1 MKLPSLYLALFFP
14 VILVG
19 EEISEGEKLFAL
31 HVKPLF
37 AEKCNACH
45 GDEPDKLKG
54 DFDMRTR
61 EAILRGGEYFADE
74 VLIPGK
80 GAESYLY
87 LTTTRTEE
95 DYEMPP
101 KAADAL
107 TEQEQ
112 WYIRDWITEGAPW
125 PDDERVEQIQEKY
138 AEGVR
143 VTTSKAL
150 SDDWQNR
157 RYQPEDL
164 WAYQPLVRP
173 KVPKLDSTGSGST
186 SNPVVANPVAA
197 NPIDL
202 FIGRKLQE
210 LDLAP
215 AGEAEPRLLIR
226 RATFDLLGLPPQP
239 AEVNAFL
246 AAWEQDKEKAWID
259 LIDRLLESPH
269 YGEQWGRH
277 WLDVVRY
284 ADSSGYAN
292 DYERPNTWRY
302 RDYVIRSFN
311 EDKPYDQFV
320 REQIAGDEITKRK
333 DAEALIATGF
343 LRMGAW
349 EHTGMSVAKVTRQ
362 LFLDDVTDSVGQV
375 FLAHAL
381 QCAKCHDHKFDPVP
395 TRDFY
400 SMQAIFATTQFAE
413 VETEW
418 LPEENRNGM
427 EQDKSFHLKRI
438 EDNKDRMAMLKERQQ
453 FYEAKWFQKRG
464 LSYQSIAEAKKAG
477 LKGDELPEG
486 RLFEKPEEFALGPIS
501 KKWSN
506 RFSWEM
512 DRYRPVAFTVYNGK
526 TRKPRGNYGR
536 IDMPKD
542 PMKEGALE
550 QTAILG
556 GGDPFSPTD
565 PVKPGVLSAV
575 PGGLEYEIP
584 ETVGGRRT
592 ALANWISDP
601 DNTLTA
607 RVMMNRVWQYHF
619 GKAIAG
625 NPNNFGATGKKPTH
639 PELLDWLAAEFVE
652 QGWSVKAMHRII
664 MQSQAYR
671 RSPNHPYPGG
681 VKEKDPQGISYAVFT
696 PRRLAAE
703 ELRDSMLFVSGELNR
718 EAGGIP
724 IRPDM
729 NMEAALQPRMIMGTF
744 APSYVPNPRPQQRNR
759 RTIYAHKTR
768 GQRDPFLEVF
778 NQPGPDLSCE
788 FRDTSNVTPQV
799 FTLLNSEESLDRAIA
814 FAARVLEEREGK
826 SDEEVVYR
834 AFKLA
839 YGRAPLEEEV
849 AGAVAHWQ
857 AMIEV
862 QEKAS
867 FEPRV
872 YPTEITRRA
881 NDERTGEPFSF
892 DERLRV
898 YEEYVH
904 DLQPHEVDARTR
916 AFADLCLVLLNSN
929 EFVYVY

>member
-1 MKLPSLYLALFFP
+1 MRRIFRLILLIP
-14 VILVG
+14 VLSG
-19 EEISEGEKLFAL
+19 AEEVTRGEKLFAL

-45 GDEPDKLKG
+45 GDEPDKIKG
-54 DFDMRTR
+54 EFDMRTR
-61 EAILRGGEYFADE
+61 EAMLKGGDYFAED

-80 GAESYLY
+80 GEESYLY
-87 LTTTRTEE
+87 LTTTRSEE

-107 TEQEQ
+107 TEEQ
-112 WYIRDWITEGAPW
+112 QWWIRDWITEGAPW
-125 PDDERVEQIQEKY
+125 PGDERVSQIQEKY
-138 AEGVR
+138 AEGVQ

-150 SDDWQNR
+150 SEDWANR
-157 RYQPEDL
+157 RYKPEDL

-173 KVPKLDSTGSGST
+173 EVPGVEG
-186 SNPVVANPVAA
+186 NA
-197 NPIDL
+197 IDA
-202 FIGRKLQE
+202 FIGRRLSDFG
-210 LDLAP
+210 LPPAP
-215 AGEAEPRLLIR
+215 EAEPRILIR
-226 RATFDLLGLPPQP
+226 RATFDLLGLPPLP
-239 AEVNAFL
+239 VEVNEFL
-246 AAWEQDKEKAWID
+246 AAWERGREKAWSD
-259 LIDRLLESPH
+259 LIDRLLASPH

-311 EDKPYDQFV
+311 GDKPYDQFI

-333 DAEALIATGF
+333 DPEALIATGF

-400 SMQAIFATTQFAE
+400 SMQAIFSTTQFAE
-413 VETEW
+413 VDSEW
-418 LPEENRNGM
+418 LPDENLNGM
-427 EQDKSFHLKRI
+427 KEDRELHQRRIKDNNERNAFAKKR
-438 EDNKDRMAMLKERQQ
+438 KQ
-453 FYEAKWFQKRG
+453 FYEAKWFKEQG
-464 LSYQSIAEAKKAG
+464 LPYQSSDEARKAG
-477 LKGDELPEG
+477 LKGDQLPSG
-486 RLFEKPEEFALGPIS
+486 KLYEKPEEFGMATIG
-501 KKWSN
+501 KKWGN

-512 DRYRPVAFTVYNGK
+512 DRYKPVSFTVYNGK
-526 TRKPRGNYGR
+526 TPQPKGSYGR
-536 IDMPKD
+536 LLIPDD
-542 PMKEGALE
+542 PMKAGELE

-556 GGDPFSPTD
+556 GGDPFSPTE
-565 PVKPGVLSAV
+565 PVQPGVLSSV
-575 PGGLEYEIP
+575 PGGLDYMIP
-584 ETVGGRRT
+584 DSVDGRRT
-592 ALANWISDP
+592 ALANWISDAE
-601 DNTLTA
+601 NTLTA
-607 RVMMNRVWQYHF
+607 RVMVNRIWQYHF

-639 PELLDWLAAEFVE
+639 PELLDWLAAEFIE
-652 QGWSVKAMHRII
+652 QGWSLKAMHRTI
-664 MQSQAYR
+664 MKSAAYR
-671 RSPNHPYPGG
+671 RSPNHPDPTLFG
-681 VKEKDPQGISYAVFT
+681 EKDPERAHYAIFT

-703 ELRDSMLFVSGELNR
+703 ELRDSMLLVSGELNR

-724 IRPDM
+724 IRPDV
-729 NMEAALQPRMIMGTF
+729 NLEAALQPRMIMGTF
-744 APSYVPNPRPQQRNR
+744 APSYVPNPKPEQRNR

-768 GQRDPFLEVF
+768 GQCDPFLEVF

-788 FRDTSNVTPQV
+788 MRDSSNITPQV
-799 FTLLNSEESLDRAIA
+799 FTLFNSEESMDRAIA
-814 FAARVLEEREGK
+814 FANRVLKEREGRPA
-826 SDEEVVYR
+826 EAAIQR

-839 YGRAPLEEEV
+839 YGRDPIAEEM
-849 AGAVAHWQ
+849 ADALAHWKE
-857 AMIEV
+857 MTEV
-862 QEKAS
+862 QEKNS
-867 FEPRV
+867 IPPRE
-872 YPTEITRRA
+872 YPTEVIREAT
-881 NDERTGEPFSF
+881 DENTGEPFSF
-892 DERLRV
+892 DEKLRV

-916 AFADLCLVLLNSN
+916 AFADLCLALLNSN